1 MLTARARYL
10 IRCAGVGA
18 GTSIG
23 SNANDFAPPKRQ
35 KRRRLRGQSV
45 ELFSNCA
52 RIQPRD
58 MKTSHLDSFERLNY
72 VSAGRETFAR
82 ILSLLL
88 ALHVLLAVPILSFAQ
103 TNPTASPGSQ
113 QRATSAATQS
123 QNPQDGVPLPQL
135 VAQTEMSTR
144 LRREIEQRL
153 DRPGLDEIDPAL
165 SQLEPEIDRFK
176 IELDETVAEDP
187 RLAELS
193 DLERDWTVRAQRY
206 AKWQNEL
213 GERISLL
220 EADHRSL
227 DTQQA
232 QWQATVTQIEG
243 DPTLQGVLDRVR
255 KQIAD
260 IQTIKGRVVAQ
271 RNEILVLQNKV
282 SLQDQMVLEMVERIA
297 EAKVQLRRRLVTRD
311 SPPIWK
317 MEFGGETT
325 LEPAYGRALNRFVQF
340 VKTRRSTIY
349 LPIVVFVVTLLF
361 AMALKR
367 RLTDLAIEEIVNK
380 EVRLLL
386 SRPVSIAMVAG
397 LLSALTLG
405 PTPLMMRNL
414 LALLLLVPM
423 IRLFLP
429 MIRPALHPLV
439 YSLAAFA
446 VASVAVEFFGPSA
459 EARRFGA
466 AALDAALLVV
476 VIWLVRRSRAAGED
490 LIKMKGVLPFASS
503 RIGILIL
510 IGSLL
515 SNIFGYVA
523 LSHALRVGEFLSL
536 NLAVILYMATK
547 VTIGVVSILLQTRL
561 VAKIDSV
568 RLHKG
573 TVLRW
578 VSRAVETAAFLVWLY
593 GSLAF
598 FTIRSETLE
607 SARAALRAPLTAGT
621 VSLSLGDVVA
631 FLLTLF
637 LGVTVARVV
646 RALLQEDVL
655 PEFSRDRGL
664 PRAVS
669 TLIYYALGIVVVVL
683 ALAAGGAD
691 FSRFTVLTGAFG
703 LGVGFGLQTIIGN
716 LASGVL
722 LLIERPLNVGD
733 VVEVAGVTGE
743 VKRIGMSS
751 TTVRTSQGAEVI
763 VPNSNLITTQVIN
776 WTLSER
782 KRRVDIPVG
791 VSYGADPERVINLLI
806 ETAAS
811 QPEVVRDPAP
821 VALFVGFGQSS
832 LDFELQFWSPQAS
845 TYQQLKSDVA
855 LRIIAAFQEAGIE
868 IPSQQTLQAKSL
880 DSSINK
886 SLAAPKQGP
895 DIAAQH

>member
-1 MLTARARYL
+1 MTRH
-10 IRCAGVGA
+10 GV
-18 GTSIG
+18 
-23 SNANDFAPPKRQ
+23 
-35 KRRRLRGQSV
+35 RRL
-45 ELFSNCA
+45 
-52 RIQPRD
+52 I
-58 MKTSHLDSFERLNY
+58 Y

-82 ILSLLL
+82 ILSPLL
-88 ALHVLLAVPILSFAQ
+88 ALYILLSLPIPSFAQ
-103 TNPTASPGSQ
+103 TNPTASPVSQ
-113 QRATSAATQS
+113 QGATSAPTQS
-123 QNPQDGVPLPQL
+123 QNPQDSVPLPQL
-135 VAQTEMSTR
+135 VPQTEMLTR
-144 LRREIEQRL
+144 LLREIEERL
-153 DRPGLDEIDPAL
+153 DDPGLGEIDLAL
-165 SQLEPEIDRFK
+165 KQLEPEIDK
-176 IELDETVAEDP
+176 IKSELDETVAEDP
-187 RLAELS
+187 RLSELS
-193 DLERDWTVRAQRY
+193 DLERDWTDRSNRY

-213 GERISLL
+213 SERISLL
-220 EADHRSL
+220 EADLRSL

-232 QWQATVTQIEG
+232 QWQATVKQIEG

-255 KQIAD
+255 NQIAD
-260 IQTIKGRVVAQ
+260 IQTIKGRVAEQ

-282 SLQDQMVLEMVERIA
+282 SLQDQMVLDAVARIA
-297 EAKVQLRRRLVTRD
+297 EAMAQLRRRLVTPD

-317 MEFGGETT
+317 MEFGGEAT
-325 LEPAYGRALNRFVQF
+325 LEPAYGRALSRFVQF
-340 VKTRRSTIY
+340 VKTRRSAIY
-349 LPIVVFVVTLLF
+349 LPIVVFVVTLFF
-361 AMALKR
+361 AIALKR
-367 RLTDLAIEEIVNK
+367 KLPHLAIEEIVNK
-380 EVRLLL
+380 EVGLLL
-386 SRPVSIAMVAG
+386 SRPVSIAMLAG

-423 IRLFLP
+423 VRLFLP

-439 YSLAAFA
+439 YSLAAFG
-446 VASVAVEFFGPSA
+446 VASVAVEVFGPSA
-459 EARRFGA
+459 EARRLGA

-476 VIWLVRRSRAAGED
+476 VIWLVHRSRAAGED
-490 LIKMKGVLPFASS
+490 LIKMKGVLSFAAS

-515 SNIFGYVA
+515 SNIFGFVA

-536 NLAVILYMATK
+536 HLAVILYMATK
-547 VTIGVVSILLQTRL
+547 VTIGVVSILLHTRL
-561 VAKIDSV
+561 AAKINSV

-578 VSRAVETAAFLVWLY
+578 VSRAVETAAFLVWMY

-607 SARAALRAPLTAGT
+607 SARAALRAPLTLGS

-637 LGVTVARVV
+637 LGITVARVV
-646 RALLQEDVL
+646 RTLLQDDVL

-669 TLIYYALGIVVVVL
+669 TLIYYALGIMVFVL

-691 FSRFTVLTGAFG
+691 FSRFTLMTGAFG
-703 LGVGFGLQTIIGN
+703 LGVGFGLQTVISN

-722 LLIERPLNVGD
+722 LLLERPVNVGD
-733 VVEVAGVTGE
+733 LLELQGVTGE
-743 VKRIGMSS
+743 VKRIGMYSS
-751 TTVRTSQGAEVI
+751 TVRTSQGAEVI
-763 VPNSNLITTQVIN
+763 VPNTNLITTQVIN

-806 ETAAS
+806 ETASS

-832 LDFELQFWSPQAS
+832 LDFELHFWCPQAG
-845 TYQQLKSDVA
+845 TYQQMKSDVA

-868 IPSQQTLQAKSL
+868 IPSQRARQIKSL
-880 DSSINK
+880 DSSIDK
-886 SLAAPKQGP
+886 SLTAPTQGP
-895 DIAAQH
+895 DVPARH